1 MFETT
6 ITPESLFDELMDGV
20 LLCKLAGK
28 VVAGEVQWRGL
39 VTPTTSPEKVRPGET
54 QVRPGETQPEQS
66 EKRAKLPKAPRGM
79 NPRGNSHSFI
89 VASVCWII
97 HTVSKLT

>member
-54 QVRPGETQPEQS
+54 QPEQS